1 MSTTTL
7 SSKFQVVI
15 PKDVRESLRLSAG
28 QTFVVMAK
36 GDLIVLSPQ
45 RDLRSMRGAFAGANP
60 EGYRD
65 RSDFDGRP

>member
-15 PKDVRESLRLSAG
+15 PKDVRESLGLSAG
-28 QTFVVMAK
+28 QTFVVLAK
-36 GDLIVLSPQ
+36 GDLIVLAPK
-45 RDLRSMRGAFAGANP
+45 RDIRSMRGAFAGANP

-65 RSDFDGRP
+65 RSDLEGRP